1 MATTQKQIAEY
12 LSIARGKYAKA
23 RNNRL
28 LITGGID
35 RHELALGSLP
45 PPRAGEDKRMTMI
58 WKFSTHPKIDD
69 SNGREVVSWVID
81 CELERNITALLQS
94 DLNASTESLAKLFL
108 KNFSSES
115 LARRHLS
122 SYLEKVGY
130 QVGNRVHRQLSEFQ
144 QYTQLRFDQRDVWQ
158 IGWLFASDP
167 AKFFSNFKPQYA
179 LENYA
184 ARTMEGKIKDEI
196 FRLGQWRMCSDWALL
211 KYSTRTSLQNALQNQ
226 GYSQPQLDRYLA
238 ALDCFKEI
246 YACRRPTGSRSLPA
260 PTDEQFN
267 EIANVY
273 NRQVQPPQL
282 ATLATIQDWLK
293 TCIQAL
299 RNCQTRNV
307 ISIDA
312 PSSRDEDSVQQQL
325 GNTPDSEMEHLE
337 NQETAEQLMVFL
349 AKLLEHLEKKDKQTD
364 NYLLL
369 RHGFDLDYRSIA
381 PIFGISHSTVR
392 YRYNQAMQRLLLQ
405 VAQWAQQQLGEIPD
419 SETLNNMRD
428 PLQQCLD
435 RHYKDRIFQ
444 SVFQNA
450 RQQLDGQRRN
460 LLHLRYFWKMNE
472 AQISHKLQRAES
484 EVGSGLVTGRQ
495 ELAVAIGNWIQ
506 NRPNF
511 PPDSLNLVADK
522 IATAVQVLIANYP
535 YNTII

>member
-1 MATTQKQIAEY
+1 MATTQKQIAKY
-12 LSIARGKYAKA
+12 LFRSRGKYAKA

-81 CELERNITALLQS
+81 CELERNITDLLQS

-108 KNFSSES
+108 NNFSSEP
-115 LARRHLS
+115 LARRHIS

-144 QYTQLRFDQRDVWQ
+144 QYTQLRFDKHDVWQ
-158 IGWLFASDP
+158 IGWLFASEP
-167 AKFFSNFKPQYA
+167 AKFFSNFKPQHP

-196 FRLGQWRMCSDWALL
+196 FRLGEWRMCSDWALL
-211 KYSTRTSLQNALQNQ
+211 KYSTRKSLQKALQNQ
-226 GYSQPQLDRYLA
+226 GYSQPQLARYLA

-260 PTDEQFN
+260 ATDEQFK
-267 EIANVY
+267 EIANLY
-273 NRQVQPPQL
+273 NQQVQPPQL
-282 ATLATIQDWLK
+282 ATLGTANRATIQDWLK

-312 PSSRDEDSVQQQL
+312 FSSRDEDSAQQPL

-349 AKLLEHLEKKDKQTD
+349 AKLLEHLGKKDKQTD

-435 RHYKDRIFQ
+435 KYYKDRIFQ
-444 SVFQNA
+444 SVFQ
-450 RQQLDGQRRN
+450 
-460 LLHLRYFWKMNE
+460 KKVNE

-484 EVGSGLVTGRQ
+484 EVGSSLVTGQQ
-495 ELAVAIGNWIQ
+495 ELAVAMGNWIQ

-511 PPDSLNLVADK
+511 PPDSLNLVTDQ

-535 YNTII
+535 DNTIV